1 MEIIV
6 FILIMYFATC
16 TKNVPEGQEATVRR
30 NNEIYKTYRSG
41 ETFFINPFTDVVEY
55 SNKNRTSNR
64 PNINYINPMNGS
76 GNVQTHHQ
84 KGYKTFTINTSIPF
98 RSIDGKSLY
107 VKVYAMFRTSTSTTI
122 ATASIDK
129 AVRKEIVDYYSSK
142 NSEDISNNATKHEL
156 LLFDLLRDTFSNDSI
171 RLEKFEATPSN
182 ARITTRNTYDDK
194 EECTHYSDDYSYK
207 KKVRPNDPK
216 YSYSAGNAIKN
227 SPFDTLVEQRGNPIS
242 SDEYDQQNP
251 IRYTLNIKT
260 MFNSGYM
267 IDVNNMDS
275 NVDPIDNKY

>member
-6 FILIMYFATC
+6 FILIMYFASC
-16 TKNVPEGQEATVRR
+16 VKQVPNGQEAIVRR
-30 NNEIYKTYRSG
+30 NNEIYKTYRAG

-64 PNINYINPMNGS
+64 PNVNYINPMNGS
-76 GNVQTHHQ
+76 RNVQSQHQ
-84 KGYKTFTINTSIPF
+84 KGYKTFSINTSIPF

-122 ATASIDK
+122 ATTSIDRAIKK
-129 AVRKEIVDYYSSK
+129 AIVDYYSNE
-142 NSEDISNNATKHEL
+142 NSTDISDNATKHEL

-182 ARITTRNTYDDK
+182 ARITTHNTHAKAPCSHYDDPK
-194 EECTHYSDDYSYK
+194 PQY
-207 KKVRPNDPK
+207 RPNDSK
-216 YSYSAGNAIKN
+216 YAYSAGNAIKN
-227 SPFDTLVEQRGNPIS
+227 SLLDTIAEQSQNPIS
-242 SDEYDQQNP
+242 GDTYSDNP
-251 IRYTLNIKT
+251 IKETFNIT
-260 MFNSGYM
+260 TIFNGSHM

-275 NVDPIDNKY
+275 NVDPIDNKI

>member
-16 TKNVPEGQEATVRR
+16 TKTVPKGQEATVRR

-41 ETFFINPFTDVVEY
+41 ETFLINPFTDVVEY
-55 SNKNRTSNR
+55 SYKNRTSKTSNR

-76 GNVQTHHQ
+76 GNVQANHQ

-107 VKVYAMFRTSTSTTI
+107 VKVYAMFRTTTSTTI

-129 AVRKEIVDYYSSK
+129 AVRKEIVDYYSSED
-142 NSEDISNNATKHEL
+142 SEDISNNATKHEL

-182 ARITTRNTYDDK
+182 ARITTHNTHAKAPCSHYDDPK
-194 EECTHYSDDYSYK
+194 PQY
-207 KKVRPNDPK
+207 RPNDSR
-216 YSYSAGNAIKN
+216 YSYSSGNAIK
-227 SPFDTLVEQRGNPIS
+227 SSLLDTIAEQSQNPIS
-242 SDEYDQQNP
+242 GDIYSDDP
-251 IRYTLNIKT
+251 IKETFNIT
-260 MFNSGYM
+260 TVFNKSHM
-267 IDVNNMDS
+267 IDVNNMDT
-275 NVDPIDNKY
+275 NVDPIDDKI